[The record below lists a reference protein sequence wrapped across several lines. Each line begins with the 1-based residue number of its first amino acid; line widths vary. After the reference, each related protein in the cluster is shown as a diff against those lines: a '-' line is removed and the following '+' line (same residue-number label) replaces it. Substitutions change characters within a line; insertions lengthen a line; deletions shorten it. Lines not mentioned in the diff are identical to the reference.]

1 MIRRSL
7 LVFALLVVGYALFIR
22 FLKPA
27 DLNTVQHQASGNRI
41 SAEQYVFGPDEP
53 DATVIVG
60 SSLSFRIALD
70 SLPPHTSNL
79 GFGGLTVYDGLEL
92 VRRSGKHPKRVVVET
107 NMIFKAPDRGFLDA
121 LFQPGLYELRKAVP
135 MLREENQ
142 PSGVLMG
149 YIKRGMKEGD
159 ASAASQADSMEVS
172 ENLFN
177 TNRGIFAQVPP
188 DSVQMRYLN
197 TLEAEVTALEGTG
210 IEVVFLE
217 VPISAELMASPLARR
232 AREAVRERFPRHV
245 FLLNDAIWR
254 TADGLHLQWHNAQ
267 RYSRWLGAEL
277 RALDRG
283 ASTP

>member
-7 LVFALLVVGYALFIR
+7 LVFALLVAGYALFIR

-41 SAEQYVFGPDEP
+41 SAEEYVFAPDDPE
-53 DATVIVG
+53 ATVIVG
-60 SSLSFRIALD
+60 SSLAFRIALD

-79 GFGGLTVYDGLEL
+79 SFGGLTVYDGLEL

-107 NMIFKAPDRGFLDA
+107 NMIFKEPDRAFLDA

-142 PSGVLMG
+142 PSGVLVG
-149 YIKRGMKEGD
+149 YLKRGMKEGD

-177 TNRGIFAQVPP
+177 TNRAIFAQVPP
-188 DSVQMRYLN
+188 DSVQTRYLDR
-197 TLEAEVTALEGTG
+197 LEAEVKALEAQG
-210 IEVVFLE
+210 IDVVFLE

-232 AREAVRERFPRHV
+232 AREAIQVRFPHHP
-245 FLLNDAIWR
+245 FLRNEATWR

-277 RALDRG
+277 RALDQD